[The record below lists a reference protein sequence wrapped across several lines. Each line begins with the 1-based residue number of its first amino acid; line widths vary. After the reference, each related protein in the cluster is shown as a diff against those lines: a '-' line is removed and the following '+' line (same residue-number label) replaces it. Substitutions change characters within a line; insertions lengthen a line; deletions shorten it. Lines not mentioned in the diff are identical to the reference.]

1 MKPTIHLI
9 GNAHIDIFWLWRWE
23 EGFQEIRASFASAL
37 DRIGEH
43 GEFIFSSACA
53 YYYSLVESAD
63 PALFKRIQEAVR
75 AGRWCIAG
83 GWWLQPDCNAPA
95 GESFVRQALYGQRY
109 FREKFGLTAKTG
121 YNVDSFGHNG
131 NLPQLLKKAGLDSY
145 VFMRPMSHEK
155 TLPAFLFQWEGIDGS
170 RVLAHRLMSGY
181 GSGGDWDDGLVRK
194 IAEHRAAAERE
205 GVPVMC
211 FYGVGNHGGGPTRQN
226 LKNIDG
232 LKAGGE
238 ALAYSDPQRYFEEVS
253 RLEGLPVVRDEMQ
266 YHGIGCYSV
275 LSKVKR
281 ANNRSEQQL
290 MFAEKILA
298 VTGGAERDLAE
309 NTAALAAGWKKVLT
323 NQFHDS
329 LGGCSIPEAYPKILA
344 AYGWAQETANQMSA
358 ILFQR
363 LAAKIATFREGSTV
377 IVWNPHPWE
386 VSETI
391 EVIGAADRVFDGQG
405 RELPFEFAPTS
416 AITTGFFSQAVRF
429 NVKLPP
435 LGYAS
440 YRLENLKTSLD
451 TGPFL
456 AFQYTRTAS
465 NRICSGGWEALI
477 DRDSGFI
484 VSLRDKKTDTE
495 FLGGRGPAPG
505 IGPVI
510 VDDESDTW
518 THALSSYRG
527 ARHKMILESYTL
539 VSQGPVSTEY
549 EIVYRLFNSTVILR
563 VNLNGGEGRLD
574 LKTRVIWN
582 EHHRLL
588 KLRIGSAFDSGTFV
602 SEIPYGAMERA
613 ADETEWPLQRW
624 VKLSSGGAALA
635 VLNDGIC
642 SGSAEGGS
650 LDLTLLRSPVYSH
663 HENQHPRPDIYH
675 RYADQGEH
683 EFFIRLKAYP
693 RGAGNDEI
701 ARRALELNQPPVYVI
716 ESGHGGEFPAEQS
729 FCAVREGS
737 SVIVST
743 IKRSED
749 RDGWIVRAFE
759 AGGKES
765 RAEIDFAWLGLEGS
779 FPFRPY
785 EIKTLKIA
793 DRDGKIAETGLLEFQ
808 SAAGS

>member
-1 MKPTIHLI
+1 
-9 GNAHIDIFWLWRWE
+9 
-23 EGFQEIRASFASAL
+23 
-37 DRIGEH
+37 
-43 GEFIFSSACA
+43 
-53 YYYSLVESAD
+53 VESTD
-63 PALFKRIQEAVR
+63 PVLFRRIQEAVK
-75 AGRWCIAG
+75 AGRWCVAG
-83 GWWLQPDCNAPA
+83 GWWIQPDCNAPA
-95 GESFVRQALYGQRY
+95 GESFVRQGLYAQRY
-109 FREKFGLTAKTG
+109 FLEKFDLTARVG

-131 NLPQLLKKAGLDSY
+131 NLPQLLKKAGLDFY
-145 VFMRPMSHEK
+145 VFMRPMAHEK
-155 TLPAFLFQWEGIDGS
+155 TLPAVLFNWEGIDGT
-170 RVLAHRLMSGY
+170 RVLAHRLMTSY
-181 GSGGDWDDGLVRK
+181 TTGGDWDDGLVRK
-194 IAEHRAAAERE
+194 IAEHRETADRE

-232 LKAGGE
+232 FKAGGE
-238 ALAYSDPQRYFEEVS
+238 ALVYSDPRKYFEEVS
-253 RLEGLPVVRDEMQ
+253 PLEGRPVLKDELQ
-266 YHGIGCYSV
+266 YHAIGCYSV
-275 LSKVKR
+275 LSEVKR
-281 ANNRSEQQL
+281 ANNRAEQHL

-298 VTGGAERDLAE
+298 VTSNAEGDREE
-309 NTAALAAGWKKVLT
+309 NAAALTAAWKKILT

-344 AYGWAQETANQMSA
+344 AYGWAQETANQMGV

-363 LAAKIATFREGSTV
+363 LAAKVATFKEGSTM
-377 IVWNPHPWE
+377 ILWNPHPWE
-386 VSETI
+386 SGETI
-391 EVIGAADRVFDGQG
+391 EVAGTVDQVFDGEG
-405 RELPFEFAPTS
+405 RTVPFELVPTN
-416 AITTGFFSQAVRF
+416 AVTAGFFSQAIRF

-435 LGYAS
+435 LGYVS
-440 YRLENLKTSLD
+440 YRLENLKTSLEA
-451 TGPFL
+451 GSFQAL
-456 AFQYTRTAS
+456 QYTRTAS
-465 NRICSGGWEALI
+465 DRIRSGGWEALI

-484 VSLRDKKTDTE
+484 RSLRDTRMDTE
-495 FLGGRGPAPG
+495 FLGGQG

-518 THALSSYRG
+518 THALSSYQG
-527 ARHKMILESYTL
+527 ARRPMILESYTL

-549 EIVYRLFNSTVILR
+549 EIVYRLFNSRVILR
-563 VNLNGGEGRLD
+563 VNLNGGEGKLD

-588 KLRIGSAFDSGTFV
+588 KLRIGSAFDSRTFV

-675 RYADQGEH
+675 RYVDQGER
-683 EFFIRLKAYP
+683 EFLIRLKAYP
-693 RGAGNDEI
+693 LGAGNDEI

-716 ESGHGGEFPAEQS
+716 ESSHLGEFPAARS

-737 SVIVST
+737 SALIST

-749 RDGWIVRAFE
+749 RDGWIIRALE
-759 AGGKES
+759 AGGRET
-765 RAEIDFAWLGLEGS
+765 RAEIDFTWLGVKGS
-779 FPFRPY
+779 FLFSPY
-785 EIKTLKIA
+785 EIKTIKIA
-793 DRDGKIAETGLLEFQ
+793 DRNKKITETGLLEF
-808 SAAGS
+808 

>member
-1 MKPTIHLI
+1 MKPAIHLI

-43 GEFIFSSACA
+43 GEFIFTAACA

-63 PALFKRIQEAVR
+63 PALFRRIQEAVK
-75 AGRWCIAG
+75 AGRWRIAG

-95 GESFVRQALYGQRY
+95 GESFVRQALYAQRY
-109 FREKFGLTAKTG
+109 FREKFGLSAKIG

-131 NLPQLLKKAGLDSY
+131 NLPQLLKKAGLDAY

-155 TLPAFLFQWEGIDGS
+155 TLPAVLFDWEGIDGT
-170 RVLAHRLMSGY
+170 RVRAHRLMTSY
-181 GSGGDWDDGLVRK
+181 NSGGDWDDGLLRK
-194 IAEHRAAAERE
+194 IAEHGAVAERE

-232 LKAGGE
+232 LKAGDG
-238 ALAYSDPQRYFEEVS
+238 ALVYSDPQRYFEEVS
-253 RLEGLPVVRDEMQ
+253 RLEGLPVLRDEMQ
-266 YHGIGCYSV
+266 YHAIGCYSA
-275 LSKVKR
+275 LSDVKR
-281 ANNRSEQQL
+281 ANNRAEQQL
-290 MFAEKILA
+290 MFTEKILA
-298 VTGGAERDLAE
+298 VTGGGGGDLAE
-309 NTAALAAGWKKVLT
+309 NAAALTMGWKKVLT

-329 LGGCSIPEAYPKILA
+329 LGGCSVPEAYPKILA

-363 LAAKIATFREGSTV
+363 LAAKVATFREGSTV
-377 IVWNPHPWE
+377 LVWNPHPWE
-386 VSETI
+386 LGETI
-391 EVIGAADRVFDGQG
+391 DVTGVADRVFDGRG
-405 RELPFEFAPTS
+405 RELPFELVPTN
-416 AITTGFFSQAVRF
+416 AITTGFFSQAIRF
-429 NVKLPP
+429 KVKVPP

-440 YRLENLKTSLD
+440 YRLENLRPGLEA
-451 TGPFL
+451 GPFL

-465 NRICSGGWEALI
+465 NRIRSGAWEALI

-484 VSLRDKKTDTE
+484 VSLRDNETGLE
-495 FLGGRGPAPG
+495 FLGPGG

-518 THALSSYRG
+518 THALPAYRG

-539 VSQGPVSTEY
+539 VSQGPVSAEY
-549 EIVYRLFNSTVILR
+549 EIVYRLFNSTLILR
-563 VNLNGGEGRLD
+563 ACLNGQEGRLD

-582 EHHRLL
+582 EQHRLL
-588 KLRIGSAFDSGTFV
+588 KLRIGSAFAGGTFV
-602 SEIPYGAMERA
+602 SEIPYGAIERA
-613 ADETEWPLQRW
+613 ADGTEWPLQRW
-624 VKLSSGGAALA
+624 AKLGSGGPALA
-635 VLNDGIC
+635 VLNDGIY
-642 SGSAEGGS
+642 SGSAEEGS

-675 RYADQGEH
+675 RYTDQGEK

-716 ESGHGGEFPAEQS
+716 ESSHGGEFPAEQG
-729 FCAVREGS
+729 FCAVGEGS
-737 SVIVST
+737 SALIST

-749 RDGWIVRAFE
+749 NDAWIVRALE
-759 AGGKES
+759 AGGKET
-765 RAEIDFAWLGLEGS
+765 RAEIDFTWLGLKAS

-785 EIKTLKIA
+785 EIKTIRID
-793 DRDGKIAETGLLEFQ
+793 DRDRKITETDLLEFRDP
-808 SAAGS
+808 AKP

>member
-1 MKPTIHLI
+1 MKPVIHLI

-63 PALFKRIQEAVR
+63 PALFKRIQEAVKAR
-75 AGRWCIAG
+75 RWCIVG

-95 GESFVRQALYGQRY
+95 GESFVRQGLYAQRY
-109 FREKFGLTAKTG
+109 FLEKFGLTAKTG

-145 VFMRPMSHEK
+145 VFMRPMPREK
-155 TLPAFLFQWEGIDGS
+155 TLPAFTFHWEGIDGT
-170 RVLAHRLMSGY
+170 RVLAHRLMTSY
-181 GSGGDWDDGLVRK
+181 TTGGDWEDGLVRK
-194 IAEHRAAAERE
+194 IAEHREAADRE

-232 LKAGGE
+232 LRAGDG

-253 RLEGLPVVRDEMQ
+253 RLKGLPVLRDEMQ
-266 YHGIGCYSV
+266 YHAIGCYSV

-281 ANNRSEQQL
+281 ANNRTEQQL

-298 VTGGAERDLAE
+298 VTGGAGRDLAE
-309 NTAALAAGWKKVLT
+309 NTAALREGWKKLLA

-344 AYGWAQETANQMSA
+344 AYGWAEETANQMSV

-363 LAAKIATFREGSTV
+363 LAAKVSTFREGSTV
-377 IVWNPHPWE
+377 LVWNPHPWE
-386 VSETI
+386 LNETI
-391 EVIGAADRVFDGQG
+391 EVIGAADRVFNSQE
-405 RELPFEFAPTS
+405 RELPFEFAPTN
-416 AITTGFFSQAVRF
+416 AVTTGFFSQAVRF
-429 NVKLPP
+429 NVKIPP

-440 YRLENLKTSLD
+440 YRLENLRTSLEA
-451 TGPFL
+451 GPFL
-456 AFQYTRTAS
+456 DFQYTRTAS
-465 NRICSGGWEALI
+465 NRICSGDWEALI

-484 VSLRDKKTDTE
+484 VSLKDKKTDTE
-495 FLGGRGPAPG
+495 FLGRG

-518 THALSSYRG
+518 THALSSYQG
-527 ARHKMILESYTL
+527 ARRSMILESYTL

-549 EIVYRLFNSTVILR
+549 EIVYRLFDSTVILR

-602 SEIPYGAMERA
+602 SEIPYGALERA

-635 VLNDGIC
+635 VLNDGIY

-675 RYADQGEH
+675 RYVDQGEQ
-683 EFFIRLKAYP
+683 EFFVRLKAYP

-716 ESGHGGEFPAEQS
+716 ESGHGGEFPPEQS
-729 FCAVREGS
+729 FCAVGEGS
-737 SVIVST
+737 SVIIST
-743 IKRSED
+743 IKRGED
-749 RDGWIVRAFE
+749 GDGWIVRAFE
-759 AGGKES
+759 AAGKES
-765 RAEIDFAWLGLEGS
+765 RAEMDFAWLGLKAS
-779 FPFRPY
+779 FSFGPY
-785 EIKTLKIA
+785 EIKTIKIA
-793 DRDGKIAETGLLEFQ
+793 DKDGKITETGLLEF
-808 SAAGS
+808 

>member
-1 MKPTIHLI
+1 MKPAIHLI

-43 GEFIFSSACA
+43 NEFIFTAACA

-63 PALFKRIQEAVR
+63 PALFRRIQEAVK
-75 AGRWCIAG
+75 AGRWRIAG

-95 GESFVRQALYGQRY
+95 GESFARQGLYAQRY
-109 FREKFGLTAKTG
+109 FREKFGLTARVG

-131 NLPQLLKKAGLDSY
+131 NLPQLLKKAGLDAY
-145 VFMRPMSHEK
+145 VFMRPMSREK
-155 TLPAFLFQWEGIDGS
+155 DLPAILFNWEGIDGT
-170 RVLAHRLMSGY
+170 RVPAHRLMTSY
-181 GSGGDWDDGLVRK
+181 TSGGDWEDGLVRK
-194 IAEHRAAAERE
+194 IAEHREAAERE

-232 LKAGGE
+232 LKAKDDT
-238 ALAYSDPQRYFEEVS
+238 LVYSDPQSYFEEVS
-253 RLEGLPVVRDEMQ
+253 GLKGLPVVRDEMQ
-266 YHGIGCYSV
+266 YHAIGCYSA
-275 LSKVKR
+275 LSEVKR
-281 ANNRSEQQL
+281 ANNRTEQQL

-298 VTGGAERDLAE
+298 VTGGAYGDLEE
-309 NTAALAAGWKKVLT
+309 NTAALRAGWKKLLT

-344 AYGWAQETANQMSA
+344 AYGWGQETANQMSV

-363 LAAKIATFREGSTV
+363 LAAGVATFKEGSTV

-386 VSETI
+386 LGETI
-391 EVIGAADRVFDGQG
+391 EVIGTADQVFDGKG
-405 RELPFEFAPTS
+405 KELPFELILTS
-416 AITTGFFSQAVRF
+416 AVTSGFFSQALRFKVR
-429 NVKLPP
+429 VPP

-440 YRLENLKTSLD
+440 YRLENLKTSLEA
-451 TGPFL
+451 GPFL
-456 AFQYTRTAS
+456 GFQYTRTAS
-465 NRICSGGWEALI
+465 NRIVSGDWEALI

-484 VSLRDKKTDTE
+484 VSLRNRKTDTE
-495 FLGGRGPAPG
+495 FLAAQGPCPG

-518 THALSSYRG
+518 THALPSYRG
-527 ARHKMILESYTL
+527 ARRKMNLESYTL

-549 EIVYRLFNSTVILR
+549 EIVYRLLSSTVILR

-588 KLRIGSAFDSGTFV
+588 KLRIGSAFEGGTFV
-602 SEIPYGAMERA
+602 SEIPYGAIERA
-613 ADETEWPLQRW
+613 ADGTEWPLQRW
-624 VKLSSGGAALA
+624 AKLCSGGAALA
-635 VLNDGIC
+635 VLNDGIY

-650 LDLTLLRSPVYSH
+650 LDLTLLRSPVYAH

-675 RYADQGEH
+675 RYVDQGER

-693 RGAGNDEI
+693 HGAGNDEI

-716 ESGHGGEFPAEQS
+716 ESSHGGEFPAEQS

-737 SVIVST
+737 SVIIST
-743 IKRSED
+743 IKRGED
-749 RDGWIVRAFE
+749 RDGWIVRAVE
-759 AGGKES
+759 AGGRES
-765 RAEIDFAWLGLEGS
+765 RAEIDFSWLGLKGS
-779 FPFRPY
+779 FLFSPY
-785 EIKTLKIA
+785 EIKTIRIA
-793 DRDGKIAETGLLEFQ
+793 DGDRKITETSLLEF
-808 SAAGS
+808 

>member
-1 MKPTIHLI
+1 MKHTIHLI

-23 EGFQEIRASFASAL
+23 EGFQEIRGSFASAL
-37 DRIGEH
+37 DRIAEH
-43 GEFIFSSACA
+43 GQFVFTAACA

-63 PALFKRIQEAVR
+63 PALFKRIQEAVK
-75 AGRWCIAG
+75 AGRWRIAG
-83 GWWLQPDCNAPA
+83 GWWVQPDCNAPA
-95 GESFVRQALYGQRY
+95 GESFVRHGLYAQRY
-109 FREKFGLTAKTG
+109 FLEKFGVSAKAG

-155 TLPAFLFQWEGIDGS
+155 SLPAVLFDWEGIDGT
-170 RVLAHRLMSGY
+170 RVRAHRLMTSY
-181 GSGGDWDDGLVRK
+181 TTGGDWDDGLMRK
-194 IAEHRAAAERE
+194 IAEHEAAAERE
-205 GVPVMC
+205 GVPLMC

-232 LKAGGE
+232 LRAVDE
-238 ALAYSDPQRYFEEVS
+238 ALVYSDPQRYFEEVS
-253 RLEGLPVVRDEMQ
+253 GLGGLPVIRDEMQ
-266 YHGIGCYSV
+266 YHAIGCYSV
-275 LSKVKR
+275 LSEVKR
-281 ANNRSEQQL
+281 ANNRTEQQL
-290 MFAEKILA
+290 MFAEKMLA
-298 VTGGAERDLAE
+298 VTGRDELGENAGALR
-309 NTAALAAGWKKVLT
+309 AGWKKLLT

-344 AYGWAQETANQMSA
+344 AYGWAQETANQMSVT
-358 ILFQR
+358 LFQR
-363 LAAKIATFREGSTV
+363 LAARVATFKEGSTV

-386 VSETI
+386 LSETI
-391 EVIGAADRVFDGQG
+391 EIIGAADKVFDGGG
-405 RELPFEFAPTS
+405 RELPFEFAPTN
-416 AITTGFFSQAVRF
+416 AITTGFFSQALRF
-429 NVKLPP
+429 NVRLPP

-440 YRLENLKTSLD
+440 YRLENLKTNLD
-451 TGPFL
+451 TGRFL
-456 AFQYTRTAS
+456 DFQYTRTAS
-465 NRICSGGWEALI
+465 NLIRSGDWEALI

-484 VSLRDKKTDTE
+484 VSLRDKKTGAE
-495 FLGGRGPAPG
+495 FLSGATG

-518 THALSSYRG
+518 THALPSYRG
-527 ARHKMILESYTL
+527 ARRRMNLESYTL

-588 KLRIGSAFDSGTFV
+588 KLRIGSAFSAGAFV
-602 SEIPYGAMERA
+602 SEIPYGAIERA

-635 VLNDGIC
+635 VLNDGIY
-642 SGSAEGGS
+642 SGSADSGS

-675 RYADQGEH
+675 RYADQGEK

-693 RGAGNDEI
+693 QGAGNDEI

-716 ESGHGGEFPAEQS
+716 ESSHGGEFPAEQS

-737 SVIVST
+737 SALIST

-749 RDGWIVRAFE
+749 GDGWIVRAVE
-759 AGGKES
+759 SGGKETQ
-765 RAEIDFAWLGLEGS
+765 AEIDFAWLGVKGGFS
-779 FPFRPY
+779 FTPY
-785 EIKTLKIA
+785 EIKTIKIA
-793 DRDGKIAETGLLEFQ
+793 DRDRKITETNLLEF
-808 SAAGS
+808 